1 MLTGTKVAIVLQ
13 KPQPYCQFLKK
24 ICYFCQLKENG
35 PNQALKC
42 KIIHKQ
48 YPFMK
53 VLKDRILKDGKCYP
67 GGILKVD
74 KFINHQMDPNLMK
87 DIAVEFIRRFAGT
100 KVNKILTIEASGIA
114 PAIMMGFLMN
124 LPVVFAKKKK
134 PNTMDNM
141 LATKVT
147 SFTKQ
152 REYDVII
159 SRDYLTADDHVLFI
173 DDFLANGNAA
183 KGIIDL
189 CQQAGATLEGM
200 GFIIEKAFQDG
211 GKFLRDSGIRV
222 ESLAIIESLD
232 NCEIKLHEQ

>member
-1 MLTGTKVAIVLQ
+1 
-13 KPQPYCQFLKK
+13 
-24 ICYFCQLKENG
+24 
-35 PNQALKC
+35 
-42 KIIHKQ
+42 
-48 YPFMK
+48 MK
-53 VLKDRILKDGKCYP
+53 ALKDRILKDGKCYP

-87 DIAVEFIRRFAGT
+87 DIAVEFIRRFAST

-124 LPVVFAKKKK
+124 LPVVFAKKK
-134 PNTMDNM
+134 PSTMGNM

-211 GKFLRDSGIRV
+211 GKYLRDSGVRV

-232 NCEIKLHEQ
+232 NCEIKLQKKKKKIF